1 MTSPEPRV
9 VQPPDWPAP
18 RGYANGV
25 LARGR
30 LLFIAGQIAWDAH
43 GQFQS
48 DDFVDQTR
56 QALQNVRAVLEAAG
70 GRPQHLVRLTWYVRD
85 RADYLAQQ
93 QAIGQVYRAVLGRHF
108 PAMTLVEV
116 SALLEERAKVE
127 IEATAVLPDDDSRT
141 PVSPDDDS
149 RAAARP
155 DEGTPVL
162 PAEERLTRGRPED
175 DDATPLR
182 SDEDPAP

>member
-1 MTSPEPRV
+1 M
-9 VQPPDWPAP
+9 VQPAGWPSP

-56 QALQNVRAVLEAAG
+56 QALANVRAVLEAAG
-70 GRPQHLVRLTWYVRD
+70 GRPQHLVRLTWYVRN

-93 QAIGQVYRAVLGRHF
+93 QAIGQVYRDVLGRHF

-116 SALLEERAKVE
+116 AALLEERAKVE
-127 IEATAVLPDDDSRT
+127 IEATAVLPD
-141 PVSPDDDS
+141 
-149 RAAARP
+149 
-155 DEGTPVL
+155 
-162 PAEERLTRGRPED
+162 ED
-175 DDATPLR
+175 AVPLR
-182 SDEDPAP
+182 SDEDSTP

>member
-1 MTSPEPRV
+1 VTSPEPRV
-9 VQPPDWPAP
+9 VQPAGWPPP

-43 GQFQS
+43 GQFRS

-93 QAIGQVYRAVLGRHF
+93 QAIGQVYREVLGRHF

-116 SALLEERAKVE
+116 AALLEDRARVE
-127 IEATAVLPDDDSRT
+127 IEATAVLPDEDSPT
-141 PVSPDDDS
+141 AV
-149 RAAARP
+149 RP
-155 DEGTPVL
+155 D
-162 PAEERLTRGRPED
+162 AEHLAAVRPDQDE
-175 DDATPLR
+175 DATP
-182 SDEDPAP
+182 